1 MTNIVKKNNST
12 IIVGDLKNTTLNN
25 GQKKK
30 KINKD
35 IEDLENIINQ
45 LNLTHL
51 YRNLNTQQQIA
62 IVTLQNILL
71 EILDRATRQGK

>member
-62 IVTLQNILL
+62 TVTLHNILL

>member
-1 MTNIVKKNNST
+1 MVR
-12 IIVGDLKNTTLNN
+12 
-25 GQKKK
+25 KKK